1 LGLTEALRKRDTR
14 GEGKRQ
20 VTSTESFM
28 GVKLRK
34 SQRGVSMEGEA
45 EKEQIEGGWE
55 DMLLIGLL
63 LRAGR

>member
-1 LGLTEALRKRDTR
+1 
-14 GEGKRQ
+14 
-20 VTSTESFM
+20 M